1 MTYGKNEFVFFVYLT
16 LAEQSCVILVSYQ
29 TQGEVEQSRA
39 AVEQDGEER
48 GGGGEEQPHVS
59 AHDHPQR
66 LQDLGED
73 VFSLLEVKG
82 AETQVPEGHNPARS
96 SFLPGRNS
104 FPEAQVEELLTAG
117 SEPLDG
123 LRLQAWVSAA

>member
-1 MTYGKNEFVFFVYLT
+1 MLG
-16 LAEQSCVILVSYQ
+16 SHQ

-39 AVEQDGEER
+39 AVEQDGDER

-73 VFSLLEVKG
+73 ILS
-82 AETQVPEGHNPARS
+82 
-96 SFLPGRNS
+96 
-104 FPEAQVEELLTAG
+104 
-117 SEPLDG
+117 
-123 LRLQAWVSAA
+123 